1 MKTGEIVNKS
11 KLIKTYDKHALSVL
25 GDKLS
30 SVPQEKKGE
39 WPKFTV
45 LSDLPTVEEY
55 RKQKDQRYTTTVEC
69 LVSDAFG
76 AIENLAGEMREWYD
90 NMPDVFKDGDKGSQV
105 SEVADTLEGM
115 SPPDVDTDA
124 GALPVIFYPNLDTSS
139 RAARASEAAEMLR
152 TAIQALEEAQDE
164 GDKGE
169 GEDVPDYSNL
179 ISELEDAAGEIE
191 GVEFPG
197 MFG

>member
-11 KLIKTYDKHALSVL
+11 KLIKTYDKYVLSVL
-25 GDKLS
+25 SDKLS
-30 SVPQEKKGE
+30 RVPQEKKGE

-55 RKQKDQRYTTTVEC
+55 SKLKDQRYSTTVED

-76 AIENLAGEMREWYD
+76 MIEGLGNEMREWYD
-90 NMPDVFKDGDKGSQV
+90 NMPEGFQNTDKGSQV
-105 SEVADTLEGM
+105 SEVADTLEEM
-115 SPPDVDTDA
+115 SPPTVDTDA
-124 GALPVIFYPNLDTSS
+124 GALVTLFLPNLDASS
-139 RAARASEAAEMLR
+139 RSDRASEAAEMLR
-152 TAIQALEEAQDE
+152 TAITTLEEVQEKED
-164 GDKGE
+164 GD
-169 GEDVPDYSNL
+169 DTPDYSDL